1 MEILF
6 VCSGNTCRSAMAEA
20 LLRELTAA
28 AGMEDVTASSAG
40 TYASPGEPASIGA
53 VAAMDQMGADL
64 HLHRAT
70 RLGKGQIEA
79 ADLVLCMG
87 ASHQKA
93 VLTLCPEAAGKTRL
107 LLSFACGLE
116 EDVQDPFGGD
126 SAVYEACASQ
136 LCLAVAA
143 CLMKLRPERAQRIR
157 QLLDTQGME

>member
-87 ASHQKA
+87 ASHRKA

-116 EDVQDPFGGD
+116 GGR
-126 SAVYEACASQ
+126 AGP
-136 LCLAVAA
+136 
-143 CLMKLRPERAQRIR
+143 LRRGQR
-157 QLLDTQGME
+157 GV